1 MSSFFGSVFIPNA
14 GKYGPEK
21 TPSLDTFHA
30 MFDFW
35 KPPFFWVFF
44 RNLSDNVFSLDSART
59 DTEGTSTDVI
69 VVLIIVFL
77 IIFIVLVVAIII
89 VVWLKKHKQP
99 VNAKSVKELILNVF
113 RHAKRKVVS
122 TAVNVYNMLHNK
134 KDENMKIK
142 YANDEISGGS
152 KINPGYTEHWIS
164 ESMISFT
171 KVWQLQKAVLENHS
185 S

>member
-1 MSSFFGSVFIPNA
+1 M
-14 GKYGPEK
+14 
-21 TPSLDTFHA
+21 
-30 MFDFW
+30 
-35 KPPFFWVFF
+35 
-44 RNLSDNVFSLDSART
+44 
-59 DTEGTSTDVI
+59 I

-122 TAVNVYNMLHNK
+122 TAVNVYNTLHNK

-152 KINPGYTEHWIS
+152 KINPGYTEH
-164 ESMISFT
+164 
-171 KVWQLQKAVLENHS
+171 
-185 S
+185 

>member
-122 TAVNVYNMLHNK
+122 TAVNVYNTLHNK